1 MLFAVRTQYTRLFNF
16 PTRDA
21 QVLDSVS
28 DCVKQ
33 HSRRDDAHFLG
44 ERANER
50 APSCVSCG
58 FDVDVRG
65 CKAADL
71 DMSWSRRVYCFG
83 CVVFMCCPSARV
95 CRRSMRADCASL
107 SSRSSRRTCVYK
119 LTASV
124 GVSSHF
130 ASAVRTR
137 SRRPLSTSEKTLD
150 DDARRGATAD
160 SSSVDADK
168 KGIDDD
174 DDDDDDEDVVDDDDD
189 GRRGWET
196 LEQDGREKC

>member
-1 MLFAVRTQYTRLFNF
+1 M
-16 PTRDA
+16 
-21 QVLDSVS
+21 
-28 DCVKQ
+28 
-33 HSRRDDAHFLG
+33 
-44 ERANER
+44 
-50 APSCVSCG
+50 
-58 FDVDVRG
+58 
-65 CKAADL
+65 
-71 DMSWSRRVYCFG
+71 
-83 CVVFMCCPSARV
+83 
-95 CRRSMRADCASL
+95 
-107 SSRSSRRTCVYK
+107 YK

-174 DDDDDDEDVVDDDDD
+174 DDDDDDVDVDDDDD
-189 GRRGWET
+189 GRRG
-196 LEQDGREKC
+196 